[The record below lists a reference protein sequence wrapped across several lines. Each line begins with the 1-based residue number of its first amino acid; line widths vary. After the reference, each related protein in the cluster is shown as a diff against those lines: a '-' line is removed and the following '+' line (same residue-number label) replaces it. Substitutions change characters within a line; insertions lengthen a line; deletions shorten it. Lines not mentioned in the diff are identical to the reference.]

1 MLLCSDLSVNRGNKM
16 SNVIPRMYVGN
27 LAARTKVILLAL
39 IIVSGACSS
48 PTALP
53 TTPTPRVLTTT
64 TAATATQPSPTP
76 IPPTATPDNCPK
88 DPADWILTDNQR
100 VLGSNLKDLSPQC
113 VYNQLE
119 KTAAWLYATAI
130 LGHTRSEAAGLLGI
144 PDVPMDYM
152 PSNQL
157 VILTDYK
164 DTPQTVEVRDSHNH
178 PKLAEWRIDAN
189 GQPAAEYVF
198 HGCFDTSSLDE
209 SQATISGETILVIC
223 GFHIYYQYEHIVSQV
238 HDEVLT
244 INNAKHV
251 IRPTWFGYL
260 SDERWVW
267 LGDAPS
273 WDIDL
278 AKIKMREEPTL
289 DPTIVHEKYG
299 ISSVPLP
306 QDWESAVGQDFVDA
320 FVAAL
325 RSRDP

>member
-1 MLLCSDLSVNRGNKM
+1 MMFCNTARLSIK
-16 SNVIPRMYVGN
+16 I
-27 LAARTKVILLAL
+27 LLLAL
-39 IIVSGACSS
+39 MFSLGACSS
-48 PTALP
+48 TANLQPTPTQIVLTATALP
-53 TTPTPRVLTTT
+53 S
-64 TAATATQPSPTP
+64 ATQPSPTP
-76 IPPTATPDNCPK
+76 IPPTATPETCPK
-88 DPADWILTDNQR
+88 DPADWILTNNQR

-113 VYNQLE
+113 AYDQLE

-130 LGHTRSEAAGLLGI
+130 LGHTRSEAASLLGI

-198 HGCFDTSSLDE
+198 HGCFDMSSLSE
-209 SQATISGETILVIC
+209 SQSTITGETILVIC

-238 HDEVLT
+238 NDAVLT
-244 INNAKHV
+244 INNTKYV

-278 AKIKMREEPTL
+278 AKIKVREAPTL
-289 DPTIVHEKYG
+289 DPTIVMEKYG
-299 ISSVPLP
+299 IDFVPLP
-306 QDWESAVGQDFVDA
+306 QDWESAVGQEFVDT